1 MQLKQL
7 VSIRDSMKAIVN
19 EYGSQLSCGTK
30 VDFDDTIDYV
40 SNIILDVERE
50 RKNARLPYVI
60 YQIKVNLR

>member
-7 VSIRDSMKAIVN
+7 VSIRDSMKAIVA
-19 EYGSQLSCGTK
+19 EYGSQLSVGTK

>member
-7 VSIRDSMKAIVN
+7 VSIRDSMKAIVK
-19 EYGSQLSCGTK
+19 EYGSQLSVGTK